1 MGQIFAGIFFPTFL
15 ESRVDFGTVKR
26 VDVCNY
32 IISTLTTNQIK
43 HGHEL
48 INGLT
53 VYHTLVTLAGID
65 KELTVHGVN
74 DTACQVLVLHG
85 GVP

>member
-15 ESRVDFGTVKR
+15 ELRVDFGTVKG
-26 VDVCNY
+26 VY
-32 IISTLTTNQIK
+32 ICDHVIRTLTTNQIK
-43 HGHEL
+43 HRHEL
-48 INGLT
+48 INGLA